1 MSNGRIS
8 TSCGT
13 TFYRELRIISEQSAL
28 NELLTISLP
37 NVQDIQDV
45 LMCIDVEYDFT
56 RCIENGKDA
65 IYG

>member
-1 MSNGRIS
+1 MWTICYVI
-8 TSCGT
+8 T
-13 TFYRELRIISEQSAL
+13 IISEQSAL